1 MKILYYVSRLWKK
14 MSGKAILNS
23 KIHKTSKVESG
34 SQIINVTMGKH
45 SFCGY
50 DCTIINCEI
59 GSFCSI
65 SNGVVIGGGM
75 HPIDWVSTSPVF
87 YQGRD
92 SVKKKYSNHTRE
104 PQKRTHIGNDV
115 WIGERVLIKQGIVIG
130 HGAIIGMGSIV
141 TKDVE
146 PYTIVG
152 GNPARFIRKRFAA
165 EIVED
170 LLSIKFWDMVDQDLI
185 KYAEYI
191 KDPVQ
196 FIKEVKK

>member
-1 MKILYYVSRLWKK
+1 

-92 SVKKKYSNHTRE
+92 SVKKKYSNHIRE